1 MNLAHI
7 DTQFEVAIDLL
18 ERLAQVS
25 GDGRK
30 RESGN
35 MHVARLGKVDF
46 PLAAHAQIGAEV
58 DLSPYAD
65 AQFVPGADHHIL
77 RRGGLVDGAE

>member
-46 PLAAHAQIGAEV
+46 PSRLTRRLALKLTCPHTRMRNSSPAPTTISCGAG
-58 DLSPYAD
+58 
-65 AQFVPGADHHIL
+65 PG
-77 RRGGLVDGAE
+77 RWGE